1 MVVSGEKV
9 KGNVWA
15 RLMIGQ
21 MGEYINVDQFRGML
35 NNTLY
40 LTVILVMILLKIS
53 SKTNV
58 NTLSYHKKHIYYCS
72 PASIISISSNLVV
85 P

>member
-1 MVVSGEKV
+1 
-9 KGNVWA
+9 
-15 RLMIGQ
+15 MIGQ
-21 MGEYINVDQFRGML
+21 MGEYINVDQFRRML

-40 LTVILVMILLKIS
+40 FTVILVLRLLKIS
-53 SKTNV
+53 SKRNAD
-58 NTLSYHKKHIYYCS
+58 TLSYHKMHIYYCS